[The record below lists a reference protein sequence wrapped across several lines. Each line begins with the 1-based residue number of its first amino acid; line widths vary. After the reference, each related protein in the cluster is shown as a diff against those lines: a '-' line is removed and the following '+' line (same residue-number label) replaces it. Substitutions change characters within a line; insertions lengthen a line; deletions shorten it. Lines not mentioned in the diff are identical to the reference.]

1 MGGRIK
7 TNRKKNGGNK
17 QEEQEFRVWGLGF
30 SCRSSNLGFRV
41 FVRLQELGFRV
52 CGFFFDLGFR
62 VVGSGLE
69 PQLQPEIKMRRSS
82 AWLILPSRGVAA
94 AAAAATAAKSLAGA
108 KVQRQRRRLRHW
120 QRQRQRLRK
129 QPWPRTQLSSRIA
142 LLAGSWRNSIR
153 RHKRK
158 LV

>member
-1 MGGRIK
+1 MVG
-7 TNRKKNGGNK
+7 TNRKNRSLGFGV
-17 QEEQEFRVWGLGF
+17 QGFPVGLRIQGLGF
-30 SCRSSNLGFRV
+30 LCGSRNQGVGF
-41 FVRLQELGFRV
+41 V
-52 CGFFFDLGFR
+52 CFFDLGFR